1 MGAIRARDEKDSA
14 GWRGGLALPVGCP
27 ERSRPYLGAEGLQ
40 LRRRHADQLHSL
52 LIIGDGTRQV
62 GHLRQETRERDSF
75 KVGTSGREGEG
86 GERFC

>member
-62 GHLRQETRERDSF
+62 GHLRQETRERF
-75 KVGTSGREGEG
+75 FQGRHLRERGREGVES
-86 GERFC
+86 